1 MPHIGAAVRAY
12 TNCYRLQSRFF
23 GGTPHLLML
32 ATTLNIAGYRFVHLD
47 DPHAMRA
54 LLFERARAHQLLGTV
69 LLAEEGINLCLAGA
83 PAAVRSWLAELECD
97 LRLAGLDLKTSL
109 SDAVPFKRLIVKVKP
124 EIIRMN
130 QPLIR
135 PLAGRAPVVNASTLA
150 RWLDAGTDD
159 AGRPLLMLDTRNA
172 FEVDAGRFH
181 GAADWRLV
189 KFSDFP
195 QALATYRAE
204 LEGKTVVSYCTGGIR
219 CEKAALLMADAGVK
233 SVFQL
238 EGGILRYLEATGGAH
253 FDGNCFVF
261 DERETLDAALA
272 PTQSSPASQPR

>member
-1 MPHIGAAVRAY
+1 M
-12 TNCYRLQSRFF
+12 RLERPTSPPTLSRKREREP
-23 GGTPHLLML
+23 TPARPLPMSLPI
-32 ATTLNIAGYRFVHLD
+32 LNIAAYRFVDLPD
-47 DPHAMRA
+47 AQA
-54 LLFERARAHQLLGTV
+54 LRERLFASAQTSCLKGTV
-69 LLAEEGINLCLAGA
+69 LLATEGINLCLAG
-83 PAAVRSWLAELECD
+83 PAAALREWLASLQDDTRFAE
-97 LRLAGLDLKTSL
+97 LDLKTSL
-109 SDAVPFKRLIVKVKP
+109 SATLPFKRLVVKVKR

-130 QPLIR
+130 QPAIR
-135 PLAGRAPVVNASTLA
+135 PYAGRAPAVDASTLA
-150 RWLDAGTDD
+150 RWLDAGMDD

-181 GAADWRLV
+181 GAADWRLH

-195 QALATYRAE
+195 QALATHRAE